1 MKPTIVHE
9 NDKFTVKYDIGLD
22 LNNDGQKSVVAGFY
36 IEATEKEVMEEV
48 IAKVLANTNL
58 PDWAKALIGAK

>member
-9 NDKFTVKYDIGLD
+9 NGKFTLKYDIGLD

-36 IEATEKEVMEEV
+36 VESNEKEVIEEV
-48 IAKVLANTNL
+48 IAKVLANANL